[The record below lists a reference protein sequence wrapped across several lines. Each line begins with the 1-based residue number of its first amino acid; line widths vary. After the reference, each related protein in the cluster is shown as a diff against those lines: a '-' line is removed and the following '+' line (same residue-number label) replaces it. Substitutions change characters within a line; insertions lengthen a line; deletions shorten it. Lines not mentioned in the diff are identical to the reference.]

1 VAPAQQPFARLRE
14 VATAL
19 CEAMDGV
26 LCDQEG
32 HPLPVMALDAIAADL
47 EALYAQLAARDLA
60 AGSALAR
67 RLFS

>member
-1 VAPAQQPFARLRE
+1 VAPAEQPFARLRE
-14 VATAL
+14 VAMAL

-32 HPLPVMALDAIAADL
+32 NPLPAMALDAIAADL